1 MQIEKQNKIVI
12 IRRQA
17 YRWEGI
23 EAGAKKLG
31 VTSQALR
38 MYLCGRRSSIGPAK
52 RALIVV
58 KTEEC

>member
-1 MQIEKQNKIVI
+1 MANNKAMKKVVI
-12 IRRQA
+12 IRRPA

-38 MYLCGRRSSIGPAK
+38 MYLGGRRCSIGPAK

-58 KTEEC
+58 KTED

>member
-1 MQIEKQNKIVI
+1 MKQQKII
-12 IRRQA
+12 IVRRPA

-23 EAGAKKLG
+23 EDGARKLG

-38 MYLCGRRSSIGPAK
+38 MYLGGRRCSIGPSK

-58 KTEEC
+58 KTLES

>member
-1 MQIEKQNKIVI
+1 MKKVVI
-12 IRRQA
+12 IRRPA

-38 MYLCGRRSSIGPAK
+38 MYLGGRRCSIGPAK

-58 KTEEC
+58 KNED